1 MEQEKNNKAIK
12 ELILIS
18 IMPMIIAMIIE
29 IFFKLSNDGIGDLF
43 NIKSVNALIF
53 SISIIYILYAIILG
67 ITKKNSTTIKIIC
80 VVSCIFLVVN
90 QVKILYTGEPLV
102 ISDLN
107 FLVQFGEIATLTY
120 STMVSKILPSLLGV
134 ALLILIFFVII
145 KWVKKHEKIV
155 ENTKIRIL
163 MTTIGIIILLIL
175 FIPNKYTRDIYLN
188 IVFHAD
194 KHTDYNSYT
203 TNLTYYKQYT
213 LLSGIWGV
221 MLNNIF
227 TEPDNYNE
235 EEIDNLLEEANK
247 NNVEKPN
254 TWGKPNIILIFSEA
268 FWNIDKLEE
277 VQLSSNFAESID
289 EMEEKGKKVELL
301 SCSYGGMSENV
312 SFELLTGTSM
322 NYFPNGYIPIMSLYK
337 RKNII
342 QAPSII
348 KELNKNDYYSK
359 IVFGRDYYNSEDAFK
374 KLGFNEYE
382 ELEETDNN
390 KKGYFISDKY
400 MMEEIIKE
408 LENKPSDKKIFY
420 MAETIQNHMPYTIDK
435 YKEHDIGI
443 EKNEYDEDINNTLL
457 TYAQGAYDAIEQ
469 ANKLCKYLKNYKEPT
484 ILIFLGDHLP
494 YLYTGE
500 GKDVIEKLQYFN
512 TSNELENTYRR
523 YNTEAFIMSNYDID
537 YKDFPQ
543 YLSDD
548 LLITYI
554 INQMDI
560 EINDYYKWLY
570 TTIDELPAT
579 NKFLFLDAQGNKYP
593 ISEIE
598 GRKKEIYEMKENL
611 LYKFFIKNTK

>member
-1 MEQEKNNKAIK
+1 
-12 ELILIS
+12 
-18 IMPMIIAMIIE
+18 
-29 IFFKLSNDGIGDLF
+29 
-43 NIKSVNALIF
+43 
-53 SISIIYILYAIILG
+53 
-67 ITKKNSTTIKIIC
+67 
-80 VVSCIFLVVN
+80 
-90 QVKILYTGEPLV
+90 
-102 ISDLN
+102 
-107 FLVQFGEIATLTY
+107 
-120 STMVSKILPSLLGV
+120 
-134 ALLILIFFVII
+134 
-145 KWVKKHEKIV
+145 
-155 ENTKIRIL
+155 
-163 MTTIGIIILLIL
+163 
-175 FIPNKYTRDIYLN
+175 
-188 IVFHAD
+188 
-194 KHTDYNSYT
+194 
-203 TNLTYYKQYT
+203 
-213 LLSGIWGV
+213 
-221 MLNNIF
+221 
-227 TEPDNYNE
+227 
-235 EEIDNLLEEANK
+235 
-247 NNVEKPN
+247 
-254 TWGKPNIILIFSEA
+254 
-268 FWNIDKLEE
+268 
-277 VQLSSNFAESID
+277 
-289 EMEEKGKKVELL
+289 
-301 SCSYGGMSENV
+301 
-312 SFELLTGTSM
+312 
-322 NYFPNGYIPIMSLYK
+322 
-337 RKNII
+337 
-342 QAPSII
+342 
-348 KELNKNDYYSK
+348 
-359 IVFGRDYYNSEDAFK
+359 
-374 KLGFNEYE
+374 
-382 ELEETDNN
+382 
-390 KKGYFISDKY
+390 